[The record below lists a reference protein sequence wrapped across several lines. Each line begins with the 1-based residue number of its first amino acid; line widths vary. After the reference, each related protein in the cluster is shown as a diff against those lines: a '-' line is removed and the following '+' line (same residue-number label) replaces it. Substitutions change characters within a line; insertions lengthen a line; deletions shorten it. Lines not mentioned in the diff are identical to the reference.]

1 MPPRHG
7 KSELISRWFPLW
19 VLENWPETPIA
30 LASYGA
36 SLAEKH
42 GGAVRN
48 LIEANRAQLR
58 VRLRRGGKKQG
69 DWETTT
75 GGGMKS
81 VGVGGG
87 LTGTG
92 YRIGIIDDP
101 LKDRKAANSAVT
113 RQDLKDWYTSTFYT
127 RQAPNAS
134 IVILMTRW
142 HEDDLVGWL
151 LEEAKNGGEQW
162 DVLCLPALAEEGDS
176 LGRAVGEALCPWRY
190 PADVLRQVQ
199 RAVGPRD
206 WAALFQQRPSAEAGD
221 IFQREW
227 FARHWQQLPAFPEM
241 WLQSWDMAF
250 KGTDGS
256 DYVAGQVWCQKAADR
271 FLVDQVRGR
280 MSFTATLDAVRSL
293 TSKYPQCGSKL
304 VEDKANGPAVIST
317 LQQEI
322 PGLVPVDPQGGKEV
336 RAWACTGY
344 YEAGNV
350 LHPSLLEAPWFH
362 DYREEFV
369 AFPNGRNDDQVDAT
383 TQALIYMQQ
392 HGGMLIGGSVGELTN
407 WAQLR

>member
-1 MPPRHG
+1 
-7 KSELISRWFPLW
+7 
-19 VLENWPETPIA
+19 
-30 LASYGA
+30 
-36 SLAEKH
+36 
-42 GGAVRN
+42 
-48 LIEANRAQLR
+48 
-58 VRLRRGGKKQG
+58 
-69 DWETTT
+69 
-75 GGGMKS
+75 
-81 VGVGGG
+81 
-87 LTGTG
+87 
-92 YRIGIIDDP
+92 
-101 LKDRKAANSAVT
+101 
-113 RQDLKDWYTSTFYT
+113 
-127 RQAPNAS
+127 
-134 IVILMTRW
+134 
-142 HEDDLVGWL
+142 
-151 LEEAKNGGEQW
+151 
-162 DVLCLPALAEEGDS
+162 
-176 LGRAVGEALCPWRY
+176 
-190 PADVLRQVQ
+190 
-199 RAVGPRD
+199 
-206 WAALFQQRPSAEAGD
+206 
-221 IFQREW
+221 
-227 FARHWQQLPAFPEM
+227 
-241 WLQSWDMAF
+241 MAF